1 MITLHR
7 IRDFALAAT
16 LGVGA
21 LVGSVALACETPDSG
36 RASIALFVDL
46 GHMTVVAPRD
56 AAVADLGSMTVSATR
71 LPGIESQVADL
82 GAMTV
87 TEPRMAD
94 LGTMIVT
101 APRIAET
108 QVADLGG
115 MTVAASRIK
124 TVMVAARPAT
134 RAFN

>member
-1 MITLHR
+1 
-7 IRDFALAAT
+7 
-16 LGVGA
+16 
-21 LVGSVALACETPDSG
+21 
-36 RASIALFVDL
+36 
-46 GHMTVVAPRD
+46 
-56 AAVADLGSMTVSATR
+56 VSATR

-87 TEPRMAD
+87 KAPGISD
-94 LGTMIVT
+94 LGTLIVT

-124 TVMVAARPAT
+124 TVMVAARPAK